1 LLCLSKHPPVAAVA
15 DFAVEAFVAADFAVE
30 ASVVSVV
37 VWAGAFAADAV

>member
-15 DFAVEAFVAADFAVE
+15 DFGVEAFVAAE

-37 VWAGAFAADAV
+37 VWAGAFAADVV